1 MDVSLLERART
12 VQTRCILPVHLF
24 GQMADMQPLLEYARC
39 YGLSVVEDCAQAC
52 GATYNGCP
60 AGSLGDAGAFSFYP
74 TKILGAFGDGGVVT
88 VSRPDL
94 YEKLRKLR
102 FYGMQSGYYAEEEGY
117 NSRLD
122 ELQAALLDRKL
133 DRLGEAVSQRRNIA
147 DMYDKGLAGI
157 GDIGIPAVREQ
168 CGHQY
173 YLYTIRTK
181 RREELINHLAGQ
193 GIETKIN
200 YPDPI
205 HLMRGYGFL
214 GYSAGSL
221 PVSERLA
228 DTILSLPMYPELT
241 EEHATEVVTAI
252 RRFFSTR

>member
-1 MDVSLLERART
+1 MV
-12 VQTRCILPVHLF
+12 
-24 GQMADMQPLLEYARC
+24 DMQPLLEFATR

-74 TKILGAFGDGGVVT
+74 TKVLGAFGDGGVVT
-88 VSRPDL
+88 VTRPEL
-94 YEKLRKLR
+94 HEKLRRLR
-102 FYGMQSGYYAEEEGY
+102 FYGMHSGYYAEEEGY

-122 ELQAALLDRKL
+122 ELQAALLDGKL
-133 DRLGEAVSQRRNIA
+133 DRLGEAVAQRRRIA

-157 GDIGIPAVREQ
+157 GDIGLPAVREQ

-173 YLYTIRTK
+173 YLYTIRTT
-181 RREELINHLAGQ
+181 RRNQLMSYLAGQ

-205 HLMRGYGFL
+205 HLMRGYRFL
-214 GYSAGSL
+214 GYSPGSL
-221 PVSERLA
+221 PVSERLT
-228 DTILSLPMYPELT
+228 DTILSLPMYPELP
-241 EEHATEVVTAI
+241 EEHATDVITSI
-252 RRFFSTR
+252 RRFFTSL